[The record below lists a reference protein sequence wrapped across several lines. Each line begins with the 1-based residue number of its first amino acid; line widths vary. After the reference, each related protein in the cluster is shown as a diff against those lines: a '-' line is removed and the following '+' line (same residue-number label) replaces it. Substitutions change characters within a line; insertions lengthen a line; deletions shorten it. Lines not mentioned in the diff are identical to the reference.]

1 MHEHDRLFPLHVG
14 AVDLLLFMDR
24 ENCHV
29 ILLWVCRL
37 GQSVRF
43 SRSMHLARTPD
54 DQSRSF
60 CIDFGTLENVL
71 VVCQHLCY
79 HQGMKS
85 EEASGVT
92 GPFPKPSSIRV
103 DPHGAY
109 PTSVSGLTILSRAK
123 PTLRSVMSYHELCF
137 SCERCKRCFSAL
149 S

>member
-37 GQSVRF
+37 GQLVRF
-43 SRSMHLARTPD
+43 SRSLHLARTPD

-71 VVCQHLCY
+71 VVCQYMCY
-79 HQGMKS
+79 HQGTKS
-85 EEASGVT
+85 EEASGVDFSFPQT
-92 GPFPKPSSIRV
+92 FLHQRGPAWSVS
-103 DPHGAY
+103 
-109 PTSVSGLTILSRAK
+109 TSVSILVRPRK
-123 PTLRSVMSYHELCF
+123 VTVH
-137 SCERCKRCFSAL
+137 
-149 S
+149 